1 MDGDHVSSKVFSTNH
16 VSRVRKSTSS
26 NCRLGLDG
34 VELFSSLDV
43 PKPHSVVCCSRY
55 QMGSV
60 PTRVQGP
67 AEFSYDVLFNN
78 FVIKHL
84 TWKKCTNQTAPWC
97 PSKVPSLSPLRE
109 YQTLGWWSL
118 ADENNRSPSLLY
130 LICVIERSW
139 PCIIRGLIFTL
150 EGK

>member
-84 TWKKCTNQTAPWC
+84 T
-97 PSKVPSLSPLRE
+97 
-109 YQTLGWWSL
+109 
-118 ADENNRSPSLLY
+118 
-130 LICVIERSW
+130 
-139 PCIIRGLIFTL
+139 
-150 EGK
+150 